1 MVIGL
6 KRNGDLMSFFE
17 FENAKV
23 AGISVCLGENVCLF
37 DEQPEYYNNNELLCR
52 RLKKTIGFGKRYE
65 AAEKTT
71 TADLCAEAAL
81 KLIKSMRLDVNE
93 IDAIIS
99 VTQTPD
105 YYMPGNAHVLH
116 ERLNLSKNCLALD
129 VELGCS
135 GFVYAL
141 FLSYLMISAGM
152 NRVLVVAGDTL
163 SKVINRKDRSEAPLF
178 TDSGSACIVE
188 RTIQKTESFFLLKSD
203 GKGVT
208 KMFQPAG
215 AYRCPSDEN
224 TKIEY
229 MDKDGNIRSAENFF
243 MNGLEVF
250 NFTLTEQPMMLQE
263 LLTRSGKEAVDVDY
277 FIFHQGNKY
286 IVETLAK
293 SMKIP
298 FDKVPCFFPEYGNQS
313 SASIPGTICAQGMMK
328 EKFSYSLVLQG
339 FGIGYSWGG
348 CFLDMRDPLIL
359 PPFVYGEENA

>member
-1 MVIGL
+1 MLGL

-17 FENAKV
+17 FKNAKI
-23 AGISVCLGENVCLF
+23 AGISICLGEKVCLF
-37 DEQPEYYNNNELLCR
+37 DEQPMYYNNNELLCR
-52 RLKKTIGFGKRYE
+52 RLKNTIGFGKRYE
-65 AAEKTT
+65 AAENTT
-71 TADLCAEAAL
+71 TADLCTAAAL
-81 KLIKSMRLDVNE
+81 DLIKKMGLSVTE
-93 IDAIIS
+93 INAIIS

-116 ERLNLSKNCLALD
+116 ERLELSKDCLALD

-141 FLSYLMISAGM
+141 FLAYSMISLGM
-152 NRVLVVAGDTL
+152 ERVLIVAGDTL
-163 SKVINRKDRSEAPLF
+163 SKTINRKDRSEAPLF

-188 RTIQKTESFFLLKSD
+188 KSMDNSEAFFMLRSD

-215 AYRCPSDEN
+215 AYRRPSDN
-224 TKIEY
+224 DTKIEY
-229 MDKDGNIRSAENFF
+229 MDKGGNIRSAENFF

-250 NFTLTEQPMMLQE
+250 NFTLVEQPLMLQE
-263 LLTRSGKEAVDVDY
+263 LLAKCDKEISAVDY

-298 FDKVPCFFPEYGNQS
+298 LEKVPCFFSEYGNQS
-313 SASIPGTICAQGMMK
+313 SASIPGTICAMK
-328 EKFSYSLVLQG
+328 INEEKVSNSFVLQG

-348 CFLDMRDPLIL
+348 CLLDMSIPLIL
-359 PPFVYGEENA
+359 PPFVYGEDHV